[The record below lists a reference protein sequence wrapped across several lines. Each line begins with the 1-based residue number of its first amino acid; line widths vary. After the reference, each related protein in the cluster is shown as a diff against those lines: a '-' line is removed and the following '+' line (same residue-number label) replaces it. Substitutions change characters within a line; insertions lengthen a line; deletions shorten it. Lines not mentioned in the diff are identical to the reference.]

1 MSRTLVSC
9 YLSWISFPTY
19 SESPSVSCSKRS
31 LKTHGSQAQ
40 KPGSRPTNLISFESF
55 VAVFMSSWYNKYH
68 VFSFHSDFSIPFL
81 CATLQ
86 GQLPTNSAC
95 SYSFLQNESWFLD
108 LVKTTRT
115 SFHHIWG
122 HMNSTQFALR
132 TSKIYENDIN
142 FALEQTH
149 QLALW
154 PTDWQSHMD
163 SVQMMNWNF
172 WWRGGDAMCSKCCC
186 IMLYPLMSNL
196 ASSGW
201 SSKQQSQKI
210 HAPFRWQINSIVVGN
225 INISENARIKMFQK
239 YTSIWKSSPS
249 SEEGWK

>member
-19 SESPSVSCSKRS
+19 SESPSVSCSKS
-31 LKTHGSQAQ
+31 SMKTHGSQAQ
-40 KPGSRPTNLISFESF
+40 PPSRKKNTSSPLRKQKIKPGSRPTNLISFESF
-55 VAVFMSSWYNKYH
+55 VAVFKSSWYNKYDGY
-68 VFSFHSDFSIPFL
+68 SFHSDFSIPFL

-172 WWRGGDAMCSKCCC
+172 WWRGGDAMCSKWNVVVSCC
-186 IMLYPLMSNL
+186 ILSCPIWHPQDDHLSKNHRKFMLPL
-196 ASSGW
+196 GG
-201 SSKQQSQKI
+201 K
-210 HAPFRWQINSIVVGN
+210 SI
-225 INISENARIKMFQK
+225 R
-239 YTSIWKSSPS
+239 
-249 SEEGWK
+249 